1 MLSSQ
6 CFSFQRGP
14 NQEPYAAAVFV
25 AIIAVSFIMIGN
37 LNALAPIVTMPFLL
51 TYAAIDYA
59 YFKLAMSYDIRQQQK
74 LAERKPQDLKKSAE
88 TQLISSENKG
98 NGKKTSYGSSTFEK
112 HDFGEL
118 IQQDAMEKD
127 DSQEKEN
134 VHKDDNFSDHSSPL
148 DMGENTGETKVDV
161 QAEDAGVEG
170 GDVDDDTT
178 NLIEKQSNELRNR
191 QEETK
196 DTKYYK
202 AEAHEERKRKNF
214 LESSLF
220 SHDVSA
226 RGTGCSAI
234 KSARDTWKDST
245 W

>member
-1 MLSSQ
+1 MFSSHC
-6 CFSFQRGP
+6 CFSFQHGP

-25 AIIAVSFIMIGN
+25 AIIAISFIMIGN

-51 TYAAIDYA
+51 TYAAIDYS

-74 LAERKPQDLKKSAE
+74 FAERKPQDLKKSDE

-98 NGKKTSYGSSTFEK
+98 NGKKMSYGSGTFEK

-118 IQQDAMEKD
+118 NQQDAMEKD

-134 VHKDDNFSDHSSPL
+134 VNKDDSLADYSSPL
-148 DMGENTGETKVDV
+148 DVGQNTGETKVDV
-161 QAEDAGVEG
+161 QDEDAGVES

-178 NLIEKQSNELRNR
+178 KLIEKESNKERNR
-191 QEETK
+191 QEEIK
-196 DTKYYK
+196 GTKYPE

-214 LESSLF
+214 
-220 SHDVSA
+220 
-226 RGTGCSAI
+226 
-234 KSARDTWKDST
+234 
-245 W
+245 

>member
-1 MLSSQ
+1 MKGNEHVLSSHC

-25 AIIAVSFIMIGN
+25 AIIAISFIMIGN

-88 TQLISSENKG
+88 TRLISSENKG
-98 NGKKTSYGSSTFEK
+98 NGKKMSYGSDTFEK

-118 IQQDAMEKD
+118 NQQDAMEKD

-134 VHKDDNFSDHSSPL
+134 VNKDDSFSDYSLPL
-148 DMGENTGETKVDV
+148 DIGQNTGETKVDV
-161 QAEDAGVEG
+161 QAEDAGVERDR
-170 GDVDDDTT
+170 DVDNDTT
-178 NLIEKQSNELRNR
+178 NLIEKESKKEKNR

-196 DTKYYK
+196 DAKYYG
-202 AEAHEERKRKNF
+202 AETREERKGKNF
-214 LESSLF
+214 
-220 SHDVSA
+220 
-226 RGTGCSAI
+226 
-234 KSARDTWKDST
+234 
-245 W
+245 